1 MKVRCC
7 RVELKF
13 LLIRDKHKKCG
24 MWAPVCSNS
33 LAKQTIQSH
42 KLQYCL
48 DQLKHFLC
56 LVIPVSFV
64 PKQQKEILSCD
75 NILHL
80 LFQLVVVGGDDV
92 CW

>member
-42 KLQYCL
+42 KLQYCVDHL
-48 DQLKHFLC
+48 NHFLC
-56 LVIPVSFV
+56 LVISVSFV
-64 PKQQKEILSCD
+64 PKQFCHVHD
-75 NILHL
+75 YNILHL